1 MAGITQATFTSRT
14 VHDAAVLMSAD
25 VVMGKLGGQARSQ
38 PHLAVHS
45 TARFTSD
52 VSMTADGSFGDS
64 ANDVYTFNGRAQFQ
78 GDVSLGDGLGA
89 VTSHSDVTL
98 SGAFAALGDS
108 SVIGNASSSQDGLRV
123 SDLPCNV
130 RTEGG

>member
-14 VHDAAVLMSAD
+14 VHDADVLMSAD
-25 VVMGKLGGQARSQ
+25 VVMGKLGARSQ

-64 ANDVYTFNGRAQFQ
+64 ANDVYTFNGRAQFL
-78 GDVSLGDGLGA
+78 GDVSLGDGRGA

-130 RTEGG
+130 RREGG